1 MAFKTQRW
9 CSAVLSNFCKPF
21 THLSF
26 LYMLS
31 DFVCNFDCWSV
42 NLQDSILWVRN
53 TAVFCLYATQHL

>member
-1 MAFKTQRW
+1 
-9 CSAVLSNFCKPF
+9 
-21 THLSF
+21 